1 MLTKLKKWGNSQGIR
16 VPIALLEQSGISVE
30 ETVEISAK
38 KGRIIIKPASDVK
51 GKYNLKD
58 LIDQLPADYK
68 LNEIDW
74 GNPVGN
80 EEW

>member
-16 VPIALLEQSGISVE
+16 VPKALLEQSEISIDE
-30 ETVEISAK
+30 PVEISAK

-68 LNEIDW
+68 LNEIDG
-74 GNPVGN
+74 GNPVGK